1 MVQAPLIGFI
11 IIALYILAKTSDIY
25 QSATLQEVNQDVYC
39 LVQPASIDILLFYS
53 PTYIGS
59 RQTVVFFTNLLSK
72 VMNTAAGPWGRRLS
86 SLCATVSFNLYHF

>member
-1 MVQAPLIGFI
+1 MQAPLVGFI

-59 RQTVVFFTNLLSK
+59 RQTVVFF
-72 VMNTAAGPWGRRLS
+72 
-86 SLCATVSFNLYHF
+86 Y